1 MVIFTPCIMNM
12 QIITFKSV
20 SQHFGRKHVNR
31 YQLSLN

>member
-20 SQHFGRKHVNR
+20 SQHFGAKACK
-31 YQLSLN
+31 QIPIIP